1 MVVVEKINS
10 KDLQNSFA
18 NMLKSLTDKEQMV
31 IERRVWIGWEK
42 ETLQSIWDS
51 FKPAITRERV
61 RQIEDSGIKKIGRVI
76 KWTNLVAIQETSK
89 QIVSMHWWV
98 LVKDKLVNA
107 IIKELS
113 LDASINQWIL
123 EIIIQSDF
131 AIQKSKPKLWVN
143 TYFSIPNINKKAID
157 SIHSQALSIL
167 KKRKDIMDKTNLYEM
182 IKIEL
187 KKDFPDLKNVFI
199 DSVLDLFEDIVKW
212 EETLIGLAKWKILNP
227 KTLKDKA
234 IYVMKKEKL
243 PMHFVDIANKIT
255 NQTWESVKVNTIHNE
270 LIRNTEFVLVGRWIY
285 ALKEWWFKPGTVI
298 DVISDIMKKNKDP
311 MTTEDIIAKVQKI
324 RKVKATTIY
333 MNLQNRKYIERVW
346 RNYYQLK
353 D

>member
-1 MVVVEKINS
+1 MIAEKINS
-10 KDLQNSFA
+10 NDLQNSFSS
-18 NMLKSLTDKEQMV
+18 MLKSLTQKEQMV
-31 IERRVWIGWEK
+31 IERRVGLSWEK
-42 ETLQSIWDS
+42 ETLQSIGDS
-51 FKPAITRERV
+51 FSPVITRERV

-76 KWTNLVAIQETSK
+76 KWTSLVSIQETAK
-89 QIVSMHWWV
+89 TIVSMHWGV
-98 LVKDKLVNA
+98 LVKDKLINA
-107 IIKELS
+107 VVKEFNLDPNIK
-113 LDASINQWIL
+113 QGIL

-131 AIQKSKPKLWVN
+131 NLQKSKPKLGVN
-143 TYFSIPNINKKAID
+143 TYFYIPTINKKSID
-157 SIHSQALSIL
+157 LVHSQAVSIL

-182 IKIEL
+182 IKLDFKKEL
-187 KKDFPDLKNVFI
+187 PELKNVFI
-199 DSVLDLFEDIVKW
+199 DSVLDLFEDVVKW
-212 EETLIGLAKWKILNP
+212 EETLIWLSKWKILNP

-298 DVISDIMKKNKDP
+298 DVISDIMRKNKDP
-311 MTTEDIIAKVQKI
+311 MTTEEIIAKVQKI
-324 RKVKATTIY
+324 RKVKSTTIY

>member
-1 MVVVEKINS
+1 MIGEKINS
-10 KDLQNSFA
+10 RELQTSFA
-18 NMLKSLTDKEQMV
+18 SMLGSLTDKEQMV
-31 IERRVWIGWEK
+31 IERRIWLSWEK
-42 ETLQSIWDS
+42 ETLQSIGDS

-61 RQIEDSGIKKIGRVI
+61 RQIEDSGIKKIWRVI
-76 KWTNLVAIQETSK
+76 KWTSLTAIQEVSHS
-89 QIVSMHWWV
+89 IISMHGWV
-98 LVKDKLVNA
+98 LVKDKLISA

-113 LDASINQWIL
+113 LDNSVKQGII

-131 AIQKSKPKLWVN
+131 NIRKSKPKLWVN
-143 TYFSIPNINKKAID
+143 TYFSLPNINKKSID
-157 SIHSQALSIL
+157 SIHSQAVSIL

-182 IKIEL
+182 IKLEL
-187 KKDFPDLKNVFI
+187 KKDFADLKNVFI
-199 DSVLDLFEDIVKW
+199 DSVLDLFEDVVKW
-212 EETLIGLAKWKILNP
+212 EETLIGLSKWKILNP

-270 LIRNTEFVLVGRWIY
+270 LIRNEEFVLVGRWIY

-298 DVISDIMKKNKDP
+298 DVISDIMRKNKDP
-311 MTTEDIIAKVQKI
+311 MTTEDVIAKVQKI

-346 RNYYQLK
+346 RNFYQLK
-353 D
+353 A

>member
-1 MVVVEKINS
+1 MVAEKINS
-10 KDLQNSFA
+10 RELQTSFA
-18 NMLKSLTDKEQMV
+18 SMLQSLTDKEQMV
-31 IERRVWIGWEK
+31 IERRVWLSGER
-42 ETLQSIWDS
+42 ETLQSIGDS

-61 RQIEDSGIKKIGRVI
+61 RQIEDSWIKKIGRVI
-76 KWTNLVAIQETSK
+76 KWTNLTAIQEAANA
-89 QIVSMHWWV
+89 IISMHWGI
-98 LVKDKLVNA
+98 LVKDKLINA
-107 IIKELS
+107 IIKELN
-113 LDASINQWIL
+113 LDASVKQGIL

-131 AIQKSKPKLWVN
+131 NIQKSKPKLWVN
-143 TYFSIPNINKKAID
+143 TYFFLPSINRKSVD
-157 SIHSQALSIL
+157 SIHAQAVSIL

-182 IKIEL
+182 IKLEL
-187 KKDFPDLKNVFI
+187 KKDHSDLKNVFI
-199 DSVLDLFEDIVKW
+199 DSVLDLFEDVVKW
-212 EETLIGLAKWKILNP
+212 EETLIGLSKWKILNP

-234 IYVMKKEKL
+234 IYIMKKEKL

-270 LIRNTEFVLVGRWIY
+270 LIRNEEFVLVGRWIY
-285 ALKEWWFKPGTVI
+285 ALKEWGFKPGTVI

-353 D
+353 A

>member
-1 MVVVEKINS
+1 MTGEKINS
-10 KDLQNSFA
+10 RELQTSFA
-18 NMLKSLTDKEQMV
+18 NMLGSLTDKEQMV
-31 IERRVWIGWEK
+31 IERRIGLSGEK
-42 ETLQSIWDS
+42 ETLQSIGDS

-76 KWTNLVAIQETSK
+76 KWTSLTAIQEASHS
-89 QIVSMHWWV
+89 IISMHGGV
-98 LVKDKLVNA
+98 LVKDKLINA
-107 IIKELS
+107 IIKELA
-113 LDASINQWIL
+113 LDSSVKQWII

-131 AIQKSKPKLWVN
+131 NIQKSKPKLGVN
-143 TYFSIPNINKKAID
+143 TYFSLPNVNKKSID
-157 SIHSQALSIL
+157 SIHSQAVSIL

-182 IKIEL
+182 IKLEL
-187 KKDFPDLKNVFI
+187 KKDFSDLKNVFI
-199 DSVLDLFEDIVKW
+199 DSVLDLFEDVVKW
-212 EETLIGLAKWKILNP
+212 EETLIGLSKWKILNP

-270 LIRNTEFVLVGRWIY
+270 LIRNEEFVLVGRWIY
-285 ALKEWWFKPGTVI
+285 ALKEWGFKPGTVI
-298 DVISDIMKKNKDP
+298 DVISDIMRKNKEP
-311 MTTEDIIAKVQKI
+311 MTTEDVIAKVQKI

-353 D
+353 A